1 MNSIEI
7 SMIVGP
13 VVIITFYM
21 IKQANILAT
30 RKKELIEEI
39 EKDGDE
45 KLIKLVISLTSS
57 DYKTSIQ
64 GLNQEK
70 LWQLEKQVNSFRSR
84 RLLTRITETLHRLEN

>member
-45 KLIKLVISLTSS
+45 KLIELVISLTSS